1 MSSKGYKSF
10 DELWDIVEDSD
21 EFAISEA
28 ILDFTIE
35 LENLVKKR
43 GFSRAELAKKTGKSQ
58 PYITKIFRGETNFT
72 IGTMVKLVRA
82 ISGKISLH
90 VTPAEEGDINWLRRL
105 DGGKPLL
112 SAKGNNKADQWFE
125 EVGEEPAPQEMK
137 HVSNGGFYEYPITS

>member
-1 MSSKGYKSF
+1 MSRKVYKSF
-10 DELWDIVEDSD
+10 EELWDIVEDSE
-21 EFAISEA
+21 EFDISEA

-43 GFSRAELAKKTGKSQ
+43 GFSRAELAEIMGTSQ
-58 PYITKIFRGETNFT
+58 AYITKIFRGNTNFT

-105 DGGKPLL
+105 DGGKSLL
-112 SAKGNNKADQWFE
+112 PSNRNNKADQWFE
-125 EVGEEPAPQEMK
+125 EVDEEPASQEIER
-137 HVSNGGFYEYPITS
+137 VSNGGFYEYPITS